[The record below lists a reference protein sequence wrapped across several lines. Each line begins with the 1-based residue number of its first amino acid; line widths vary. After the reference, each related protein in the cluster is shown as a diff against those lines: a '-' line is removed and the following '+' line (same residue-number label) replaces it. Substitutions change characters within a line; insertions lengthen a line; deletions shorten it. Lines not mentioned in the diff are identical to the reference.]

1 MFLFVHRKLRKPP
14 VRKIPSTLN
23 FSLTALRC
31 VLGCLIGVV
40 LLGLILI
47 LVPLALNR
55 LSKRL
60 LSGDRRQPDSSKSL
74 SGVLLLSPL
83 WQRSREISFER
94 IFNVKQL
101 LGQNRT
107 RNRKYVHNLLQNK
120 LAPTRYFASPA
131 ACGAAD

>member
-1 MFLFVHRKLRKPP
+1 MRIVDPINLGMWLFYFKESTMKKVDTHFLDYRNLRCNKDPDSIFLSVHRKLRKPP
-14 VRKIPSTLN
+14 VRKVPSTLN

-47 LVPLALNR
+47 LVPLALSR

-83 WQRSREISFER
+83 
-94 IFNVKQL
+94 
-101 LGQNRT
+101 
-107 RNRKYVHNLLQNK
+107 
-120 LAPTRYFASPA
+120 
-131 ACGAAD
+131 